1 MLRFSIRNNI
11 LMIEIKD
18 DGVGFEYDANKMGA
32 GMSIMEG
39 RIQLL
44 GGWMD
49 VRTEINR
56 GVTLIFGVPIGG

>member
-1 MLRFSIRNNI
+1 
-11 LMIEIKD
+11 MIEIKD